1 MRLRERSSTYNRR
14 QAKGSSNSTTGV
26 LTSVDGGVQ
35 AIRPPSR
42 GGPRIPKRKKAPMI
56 WDRCGAILDLGGHDV
71 IEQHCTLQK
80 KVYRHGD
87 DPLKLCGVSLG
98 ACSVPAPATLL
109 ARPVHLRMDHSH
121 VPRQGIIATEGFLLG
136 TQVAPDLKFAR
147 IVNRILMA
155 GQIVRSGE
163 N

>member
-1 MRLRERSSTYNRR
+1 ME
-14 QAKGSSNSTTGV
+14 
-26 LTSVDGGVQ
+26 GGVQ

-42 GGPRIPKRKKAPMI
+42 GGPRIPKQKKATTI
-56 WDRCGAILDLGGHDV
+56 WDRCGAILDRGGHDV
-71 IEQHCTLQK
+71 IEQHCTLHK

-87 DPLKLCGVSLG
+87 DSLKLCACVSLG
-98 ACSVPAPATLL
+98 ACSVPTPATLL

-136 TQVAPDLKFAR
+136 TEVAPDLKFAR

-155 GQIVRSGE
+155 RQVVRSRKD
-163 N
+163 